1 MAVYTCNF
9 MLASLRSR
17 GSHLV
22 LQKSCCPIYTSMIC
36 TQNGVFPPKKRCWAP
51 PTAVYYPTISER
63 VYHTSRLNLQNKPPP
78 PPPPLPPPPP
88 ELPSVEP
95 EKTPEVVQKSLGQKV
110 MAEIKHYYN
119 GFHLLW
125 IDTKVAARMVW
136 RLLHGQVLSRR
147 ERRRLMRTCA
157 DLFRLLPFM
166 VFVIVPFMEF
176 LLPVFLKLFPEMLPS
191 TFETESKK
199 EEKMK
204 KKLAAKLEMAK
215 FLQETISEMARRNKA
230 ETGGDSQQQFSSFFQ
245 QVRGTGEQPSTK
257 EIVRFSKL
265 FEDELTLEHLE
276 RSQLAALCR
285 LLELQPIGTN
295 NLLRFQLLMKL
306 RSIRADD
313 EMIAKEGVNNLTVVE
328 LQSASR
334 TRGMK
339 SLGLTEDQL
348 KEQMSQWL
356 DLHLKENVPPSL
368 LLLSRA
374 FYLTDV
380 KPKSIL
386 PVKQTVEVT
395 KNTSPLAEPTDTAD
409 KLNDPAPTV
418 KGVEGEDLS
427 VKPPLSKAVDQS
439 KEKKAKASANG
450 V

>member
-1 MAVYTCNF
+1 MAAYTFNVV
-9 MLASLRSR
+9 LASLRSR
-17 GSHLV
+17 SCRLV
-22 LQKSCCPIYTSMIC
+22 LQKNGCPFYTSTSY
-36 TQNGVFPPKKRCWAP
+36 TQNRWLSPKSSCWASTTFLYP
-51 PTAVYYPTISER
+51 PIRTCN
-63 VYHTSRLNLQNKPPP
+63 YHTSVLRLQD
-78 PPPPLPPPPP
+78 LPPPTPP
-88 ELPSVEP
+88 TQEP
-95 EKTPEVVQKSLGQKV
+95 EVSPQVVRKTLRQKV
-110 MAEIKHYYN
+110 VDEIKHFYH
-119 GFHLLW
+119 GFRLLW
-125 IDTKVAARMVW
+125 IDTTVAARMVW

-204 KKLAAKLEMAK
+204 KKLGAKLEMAK

-230 ETGGDSQQQFSSFFQ
+230 ETGGDRQQQFSSYVQ
-245 QVRGTGEQPSTK
+245 QVRVTGEQPTTQ

-276 RSQLAALCR
+276 RSQLGALCR
-285 LLELQPIGTN
+285 LLELPPIGTN

-313 EMIAKEGVNNLTVVE
+313 EMISKEGVDNLTVAE
-328 LQSASR
+328 LQAASR
-334 TRGMK
+334 TRGMR
-339 SLGLTEDQL
+339 SLGLTEEQL
-348 KEQMSQWL
+348 KDQIRQWL

-374 FYLTDV
+374 LFLTDV
-380 KPKSIL
+380 KPKPSLAVI
-386 PVKQTVEVT
+386 QTVEVP
-395 KNTSPLAEPTDTAD
+395 KPSSPPAQLTD
-409 KLNDPAPTV
+409 
-418 KGVEGEDLS
+418 
-427 VKPPLSKAVDQS
+427 S
-439 KEKKAKASANG
+439 KETLTDSAPVLQGVQEEDITTNSQIKDSTVQEKGNAKASANG